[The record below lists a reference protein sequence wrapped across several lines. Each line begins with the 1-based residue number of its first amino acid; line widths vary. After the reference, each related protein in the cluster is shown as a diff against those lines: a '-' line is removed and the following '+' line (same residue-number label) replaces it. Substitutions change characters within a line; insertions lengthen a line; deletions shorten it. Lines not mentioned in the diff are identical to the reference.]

1 MTARLFT
8 VGVSTLDRPA
18 SLARCL
24 DALAA
29 GERQPDEIIVV
40 DQGGNPETRSAVD
53 KRRRVSRIQYIRQR
67 CRGLSAAR
75 NTVLRAARGSVVAVT
90 DDDCV
95 PDRRW
100 LSAIATAFERSP
112 APDAVS
118 GPVLALGRAAP
129 GTFAVSLR
137 TNSES
142 RDFVGDT
149 LPWLVATGANFAMRR
164 ERLLQLGGYDER
176 LGVGTAGLAAED
188 LDVAVRLLRA
198 GGRIRYEPAAIVLH
212 ERQTAARRLETRWSY
227 AHGIGALCGMSC
239 RHGDRFGVVM
249 LVASLQSI
257 ARRLLRALAARDA
270 FAARQA
276 GLSLAGTLYGLRY
289 GWRIAH
295 RNPPG
300 CDRKANDGCVV
311 PI

>member
-1 MTARLFT
+1 MDLFQRITFKDLSSNDLTASPSSGSDDMTARLFT

-100 LSAIATAFERSP
+100 TQVTLSAELIIMPPTPTATKFP
-112 APDAVS
+112 
-118 GPVLALGRAAP
+118 LA
-129 GTFAVSLR
+129 
-137 TNSES
+137 
-142 RDFVGDT
+142 
-149 LPWLVATGANFAMRR
+149 
-164 ERLLQLGGYDER
+164 
-176 LGVGTAGLAAED
+176 
-188 LDVAVRLLRA
+188 
-198 GGRIRYEPAAIVLH
+198 
-212 ERQTAARRLETRWSY
+212 
-227 AHGIGALCGMSC
+227 
-239 RHGDRFGVVM
+239 
-249 LVASLQSI
+249 
-257 ARRLLRALAARDA
+257 
-270 FAARQA
+270 
-276 GLSLAGTLYGLRY
+276 
-289 GWRIAH
+289 
-295 RNPPG
+295 
-300 CDRKANDGCVV
+300 
-311 PI
+311 